1 MRLSRTDRSR
11 VADWWFTVDHVLVG
25 AILALIVA
33 GLVLSLAA
41 SPAVALRKGLPTYYF
56 VERHLLFS
64 LLGIVII
71 TSLGSGFTLL
81 ALDSSTRLLITG
93 AVLLAAVIVDS
104 LARARRR

>member
-1 MRLSRTDRSR
+1 MSIRSQR
-11 VADWWFTVDHVLVG
+11 SPG
-25 AILALIVA
+25 AA
-33 GLVLSLAA
+33 SLARSGRGSA
-41 SPAVALRKGLPTYYF
+41 WSA
-56 VERHLLFS
+56 